1 MRKAQIIALLALL
14 STVFFLSFSVQA
26 RMTDD
31 DAKTESYTT
40 DTGITTVYVPST
52 HSSTTCD
59 QATTVPPI
67 STTTTTLPK
76 TDKTI
81 NTCKETYP
89 TTTTTTTCR
98 PTTTTTTT
106 CRPTTTTTTT
116 CRPTTTT
123 TTTACRPTTTTIST
137 SEMPQRGVIRV
148 VKVNADPSMGNYS
161 LAGAV
166 FEVRDPNGTL
176 VDTITT
182 DGNGIATTIE
192 LPHGS
197 YDVTEIIAPYGFIR
211 NPNSFSI
218 QLTP

>member
-81 NTCKETYP
+81 NTCKETY
-89 TTTTTTTCR
+89 